1 MMAFCRNCGAEQPD
15 NAMVCLSCGCALSS
29 KTAYQKSSSGELVRP
44 KTSKS
49 FKIIVI
55 AFVVILGGLI
65 GLTVISHVSD
75 PDGYAT
81 NCCEDYLENAAE
93 RNKGS
98 AMTFS
103 NSKPELL
110 DSTGNIYYFYVD
122 TSSTVLSTTVNS
134 GAIIV
139 IRVDGMIKANDYTH
153 IADVPLG
160 NNDKS
165 KLDDQLKI
173 VKQMYD
179 NQSTK

>member
-1 MMAFCRNCGAEQPD
+1 MAFCRNCGAEQPN
-15 NAMVCLSCGCALSS
+15 NAIVCLSCGCALSPKAAPQS
-29 KTAYQKSSSGELVRP
+29 KAGGELVRP
-44 KTSKS
+44 QTSKS

-55 AFVVILGGLI
+55 AFVVILAGLI
-65 GLTVISHVSD
+65 GITVIYHVSD
-75 PDGYAT
+75 PERYAT
-81 NCCEDYLENAAE
+81 NCCEDYLKNVKEK
-93 RNKGS
+93 NKGS
-98 AMTFS
+98 AMKFS
-103 NSKPELL
+103 NSQPKLL
-110 DSTGNIYYFYVD
+110 DSTGNIYYFYVE
-122 TSSTVLSTTVNS
+122 TSSTVMSSTINS

-160 NNDKS
+160 DTDKS